1 VKKMPSYRV
10 FGIYVDNTQTTPLA
24 VNNDKLQERV
34 DYLLSNKTI
43 KKVVVEKV
51 WV

>member
-1 VKKMPSYRV
+1 MSSYKV
-10 FGIYVDNTQTTPLA
+10 FGIYVDKTQSKTLS

-34 DYLLSNKTI
+34 DYLLSNKI
-43 KKVVVEKV
+43 IHKVVIEKV